1 MAKRADETKEERKAR
16 KEAEKK
22 LAAAAAGPAA
32 ADSTKKRKKD
42 DGGDKPSS
50 KKSKKTDAAGASTP
64 SPSAKRTKIAGA
76 EPSTPPRTSEGD
88 APAAAAAKP
97 ATKPP
102 PPALPDGAVA
112 LESVAG
118 LADPIKRTLEEKG
131 IKTLFAIQAEAFA
144 PVVGGSD
151 MVGRARTGCG
161 KTLAFVLPIVQGLI
175 NDEAAAAAAQGASC
189 SSYKPHHGQYGR
201 GPRVIV
207 LAPTRELAKQVAA
220 DFDHVGKAARLTT
233 LCVYGGAPY
242 GPQEGA
248 LRRGVDV
255 VVGTPGRVKDH
266 LERGTLKL
274 QRLRFRVLDEC
285 DEMLN
290 MGFVDDVEKILNGGG
305 GNGTGGGDKEGAS
318 AGGDDKNRPLLQTL
332 LFSATMPSWVRE
344 ITRRFLRPGFKTV
357 DLVAGA
363 KLQAATTVR
372 HLILPCHWTQRA
384 ALVTDLV
391 KAYGL
396 GGRSIVF
403 TETKNDANELAG
415 ALSET
420 SGARALHG
428 DIAQAQ
434 REATLDGFR
443 SGKFSVLVATD
454 VAARGLD
461 VTGIELVVQ
470 VEPPKEPET
479 YVHRSGRTGRA
490 GRSGVCVTLVGR
502 KHEDRAANIERRAG
516 VRFERIGAP
525 QPAETAKIAAER
537 ALDMLRDVDGGDGE
551 GAEGCTAPSDLFG
564 SVADSWLSECGGDAR
579 RALSAALAKI
589 TGHTATRARSLLT
602 AHEGYTTLQLAAPW
616 TVDKP
621 GYVYAFLKRRVA
633 EEKAEE
639 ARRMTL
645 TKDGKGAIFDVPSAL
660 AAEILKACKK
670 AAAGVGG
677 GAVVEEDEEDD
688 GSRDEG
694 RIRVFAP
701 TALPELVAPAGGMGG
716 GGMNGGGGFG
726 GGGFGG
732 RGGGYGGRGGYGGGG
747 GRGGGGGGGYGGRGG
762 GGGGFGGRG
771 GGGFGG
777 RGGGGFGG
785 RGGRGG
791 GRGRY

>member
-22 LAAAAAGPAA
+22 KAATAAAPSPAAAADG
-32 ADSTKKRKKD
+32 STKKRKKD
-42 DGGDKPSS
+42 DAGGDKPSKKSSS
-50 KKSKKTDAAGASTP
+50 KKAKAAAD
-64 SPSAKRTKIAGA
+64 GA
-76 EPSTPPRTSEGD
+76 EPSTPPRISEGD
-88 APAAAAAKP
+88 APAPTTPKP
-97 ATKPP
+97 TK
-102 PPALPDGAVA
+102 LPDGAVA
-112 LESVAG
+112 LTDVPG
-118 LADPIKRTLEEKG
+118 LADSIKRQLHEKG
-131 IKTLFAIQAEAFA
+131 IQTLFAIQAEAFA

-161 KTLAFVLPIVQGLI
+161 KTLAFVLPIVQALI
-175 NDEAAAAAAQGASC
+175 NDEAKAGGGDGGNASAS
-189 SSYKPHHGQYGR
+189 SSYRPHHGQYGR

-220 DFDHVGKAARLTT
+220 DFEHVGKAARLQT

-305 GNGTGGGDKEGAS
+305 GNGATGDNKDAAADKT
-318 AGGDDKNRPLLQTL
+318 DRPLLQTL

-344 ITRRFLRPGFKTV
+344 ITRRFLRPGSIKTV

-372 HLILPCHWTQRA
+372 HLMLPCHWTQRA

-415 ALSET
+415 ALSDT
-420 SGARALHG
+420 TGARALHG

-434 REATLDGFR
+434 REATLEGFR
-443 SGKFSVLVATD
+443 AGKFSVLVATD

-516 VRFERIGAP
+516 VKFERIGAP
-525 QPAETAKIAAER
+525 QPAETAKIAADR

-551 GAEGCTAPSDLFG
+551 GAEGCTAPSALFG
-564 SVADSWLSECGGDAR
+564 SAADAWLAECGGDAR

-589 TGHTATRARSLLT
+589 TGHAAIKARSLLT

-621 GYVYAFLKRRVA
+621 GYVYAFLKRRIA
-633 EEKAEE
+633 DEKAEE

-645 TKDGKGAIFDVPSAL
+645 TKDGKGAVFDVPSAL
-660 AAEILKACKK
+660 AAEILKACKGSG
-670 AAAGVGG
+670 AASSEQ
-677 GAVVEEDEEDD
+677 EEDEDEDG

-701 TALPELVAPAGGMGG
+701 TALPELVAPAGGGG
-716 GGMNGGGGFG
+716 YGGGGGFGGGGGGGGYGGRG

-732 RGGGYGGRGGYGGGG
+732 RGGGYGGRGG
-747 GRGGGGGGGYGGRGG
+747 GGGGYGGRGGGGFGGRG

-777 RGGGGFGG
+777 RGGG
-785 RGGRGG
+785 RGGRG
-791 GRGRY
+791 RF